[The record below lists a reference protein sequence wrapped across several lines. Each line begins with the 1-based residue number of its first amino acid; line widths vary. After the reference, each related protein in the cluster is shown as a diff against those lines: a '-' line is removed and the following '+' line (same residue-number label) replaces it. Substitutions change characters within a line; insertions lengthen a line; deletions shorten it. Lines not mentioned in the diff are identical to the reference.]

1 MHSIIVVIWANKSGH
16 QLIILQFV
24 INTRDPVIA
33 KDDFVDLSDTLLS
46 VSRLVHQISLEVL
59 TDEASLPEQPCPH
72 LDPHNPKDEEDK
84 EAEEED
90 IAQHGQGVQE

>member
-24 INTRDPVIA
+24 INTWDPAIA
-33 KDDFVDLSDTLLS
+33 KGDFVDLSDDTLLS

-59 TDEASLPEQPCPH
+59 TDEASLPEQPGPH
-72 LDPHNPKDEEDK
+72 LDPHDPKDEEDK
-84 EAEEED
+84 EAEKED
-90 IAQHGQGVQE
+90 IA